1 MKRCRKEF
9 VVSEN
14 AHRLDIYLSENLN
27 FLTRSQFKKREVR
40 AFKDNN
46 GVLISIKLSKPVF
59 VNDKILI
66 EFDEEL
72 KLMENVMPLNLPIKI
87 LYEDTDV
94 IVIDKPQGILSHPS
108 ISNFENTV
116 VNFLLYHI
124 SGLKDN
130 FHHEDKIRPGIVHRL
145 DKETSGIMICAKN
158 LMTLNFLSRQ
168 FKERFVKKVYIAVV
182 KGNFKIDSGIID
194 TFIDRDRYDRKKF
207 SVHENRGK
215 RAFTK
220 YKVFVNIGNYALIVL
235 SPKTGRTHQLR
246 VHMKYL
252 NHPILG
258 DSIYSKLDK
267 GFLKVN
273 SLMLHAFKLEIN
285 IKGGYLK
292 KFTSDLPRRF
302 IDFLSVFYDKEE
314 LSSLIS
320 DFFVFLEKF

>member
-1 MKRCRKEF
+1 MKRYRKEF
-9 VVSEN
+9 VVSKN
-14 AHRLDIYLSENLN
+14 AQRLDIYLSENLN
-27 FLTRSQFKKREVR
+27 FFTRSQLKKRELR

-46 GVLISIKLSKPVF
+46 GIFVSIKLSKPVF

-66 EFDEEL
+66 EFNEEVNL
-72 KLMENVMPLNLPIKI
+72 SENMMPLDLPIKI

-94 IVIDKPQGILSHPS
+94 IVIDKPQGILSHPG

-116 VNFLLYHI
+116 VNFLLHHI

-130 FHHEDKIRPGIVHRL
+130 FHEDKIRPGIVHRL

-158 LMTLNFLSRQ
+158 LTTLNFLSKQ

-182 KGNFKIDSGIID
+182 KGNFKIDSGIIE

-235 SPKTGRTHQLR
+235 SPQTGRTHQLR

-258 DSIYSKLDK
+258 DSVYSKLDK
-267 GFLKVN
+267 GFLKTK

-285 IKGGYLK
+285 IKEGYLK
-292 KFTSDLPRRF
+292 KFTSGFPQRF
-302 IDFLSVFYDKEE
+302 IDFLSIFYDKEE

-320 DFFVFLEKF
+320 DFLIFLEKF